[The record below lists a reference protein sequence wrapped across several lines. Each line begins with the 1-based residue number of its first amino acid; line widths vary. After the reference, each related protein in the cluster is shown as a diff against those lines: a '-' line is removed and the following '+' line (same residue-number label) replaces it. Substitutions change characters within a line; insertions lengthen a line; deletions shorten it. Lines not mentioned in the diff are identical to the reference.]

1 MFFTVVCNC
10 AKIAAEQ
17 LESCCSVW
25 WLFKGIRFDSKLLM
39 KKLAPKFGGVY
50 VYETLFYVFSHPK
63 PEGLAAAKKL
73 CENLLQTVSSFY
85 KYGISE
91 PIITLAC
98 AWLTKILLYALSKTV
113 YSDLPLFFSCVCGIS
128 TVYIKKK
135 KKSRIILFDSYT
147 LPCLSFKHCP
157 EAHSLFS
164 FIKRLLSLAP
174 NEFLENFMV
183 YT

>member
-17 LESCCSVW
+17 LESCYSVW

-39 KKLAPKFGGVY
+39 KKLAPKFGDVY

-85 KYGISE
+85 KYAISE

-113 YSDLPLFFSCVCGIS
+113 YSDLPLVFSSECVEFRLY
-128 TVYIKKK
+128 TLKKK
-135 KKSRIILFDSYT
+135 KKKAGFF
-147 LPCLSFKHCP
+147 CLIHIPYLVLALNVVQRHTACF
-157 EAHSLFS
+157 
-164 FIKRLLSLAP
+164 LS
-174 NEFLENFMV
+174 
-183 YT
+183 